1 MNWFAAVHAALI
13 EADPADKCAAT
24 AVLAEP
30 VDLDACLPLQESLAG
45 VPGRPLL
52 PELVGPGDVPQRGFG
67 SVDGR
72 AALVH
77 AVAHIE
83 FNAVNLALDA
93 CWRFRGMPQRYYA
106 DWLSVARDEARH
118 FLMLSG
124 RLSELGHAY
133 GDFKAHNGLWDAAE
147 QTREDVMVRMALVP
161 RVLEARGLDV
171 TPGIIAKLR
180 QAGDLETV
188 RVLEV
193 ILSEEVRHV
202 AIGSR
207 WFQQLCT
214 ERGLDPVTTFRN
226 LLARHGMTHRQV
238 FNVPAR
244 LAAGFTQAELDGLQ
258 ATRVN
263 PAASARK
270 NSQ

>member
-1 MNWFAAVHAALI
+1 MSWFAAVHAALT
-13 EADPADKCAAT
+13 EADPARKCAAT
-24 AVLAEP
+24 AGLAEP
-30 VDLDACLPLQESLAG
+30 LDLEVSQAVQEPSTG
-45 VPGRPLL
+45 VPGRPLR
-52 PELVGPGDVPQRGFG
+52 PELVGPGDVPRRGFG

-93 CWRFRGMPQRYYA
+93 CWRFRGMPLRYYA

-118 FLMLSG
+118 FLMLSA
-124 RLSELGHAY
+124 RLSNLGHAY
-133 GDFKAHNGLWDAAE
+133 GDFRAHNGLWDAAE
-147 QTREDVMVRMALVP
+147 QTRDDVLVRMALVP

-171 TPGIIAKLR
+171 TPGIIAKLQ

-207 WFQQLCT
+207 WFQQLCA
-214 ERGLDPVTTFRN
+214 ERGLDPVTTFRD
-226 LLARHGMTHRQV
+226 LLARHGMSHRQA

-244 LAAGFTQAELDGLQ
+244 LAAGFTQAELDGLKT
-258 ATRVN
+258 TRVN
-263 PAASARK
+263 PA
-270 NSQ
+270 